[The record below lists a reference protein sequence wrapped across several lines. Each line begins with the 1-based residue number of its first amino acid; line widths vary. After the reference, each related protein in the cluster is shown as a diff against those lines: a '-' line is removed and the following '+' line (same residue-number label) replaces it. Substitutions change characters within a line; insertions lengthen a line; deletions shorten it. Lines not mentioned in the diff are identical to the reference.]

1 MNVRLKTL
9 KFIYSKTLHQN
20 LYLQLEIFLIKS
32 GRDEKETK
40 LKKKKRENFAYIKKE
55 KCLEIEGKILMK

>member
-1 MNVRLKTL
+1 MNVRLKIL

-20 LYLQLEIFLIKS
+20 LYLQLENFLIKS

-40 LKKKKRENFAYIKKE
+40 LKKREN
-55 KCLEIEGKILMK
+55 ILLILRKRNV